1 MQPAPQ
7 LKYSIEEYH
16 QLEKNTAMRYEYHF
30 GQVIAMAG
38 SSKAHNRIVRNVGVL
53 LDVFL
58 VRGCAA
64 YTENIKLELIR
75 DQLYRYP
82 DAVLTCDERDAI
94 DPYLV
99 RYPSLIVEV
108 LSEGTKAI
116 DLGEKTEEYLS
127 IPSLKAYLILYQD
140 RIAAR
145 LMEQEPDGSWVIK
158 HFIGSDTVVHIVALE
173 IEWML
178 KDIYAHVV
186 FQKDHS

>member
-1 MQPAPQ
+1 
-7 LKYSIEEYH
+7 
-16 QLEKNTAMRYEYHF
+16 
-30 GQVIAMAG
+30 
-38 SSKAHNRIVRNVGVL
+38 
-53 LDVFL
+53 
-58 VRGCAA
+58 
-64 YTENIKLELIR
+64 
-75 DQLYRYP
+75 
-82 DAVLTCDERDAI
+82 
-94 DPYLV
+94 
-99 RYPSLIVEV
+99 VEV